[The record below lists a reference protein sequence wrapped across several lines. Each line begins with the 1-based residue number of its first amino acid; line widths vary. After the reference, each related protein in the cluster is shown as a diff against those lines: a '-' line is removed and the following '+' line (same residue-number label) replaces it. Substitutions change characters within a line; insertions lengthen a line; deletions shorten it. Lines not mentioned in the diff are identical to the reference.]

1 MIFNNRD
8 TMLSERSVLHCYIWH
23 LTFSKT
29 LYKNDLLKLTIKFK
43 IAYEEEAASTAA
55 LAFCAA
61 VAAADEAAAAAEAC

>member
-43 IAYEEEAASTAA
+43 IAYDEAASTAA

-61 VAAADEAAAAAEAC
+61 VAAADAAAEAAEAC